1 MQGLF
6 KVSYSDSNYFFLFF
20 IRSILLKKT
29 AGTANYVFSVWFFL
43 LYIIWGSESAS
54 PPPADGAL
62 SDHLCGLNSSGSAWT
77 LKLINDGATETK
89 NQELF

>member
-1 MQGLF
+1 M
-6 KVSYSDSNYFFLFF
+6 FFLF
-20 IRSILLKKT
+20 
-29 AGTANYVFSVWFFL
+29 GFFL